1 MQNFFFNFFL
11 FTYFC
16 LDNICGMWDAK
27 KKFKIFIFKG
37 MQKISIKGGHS
48 VSLFIHNI
56 MHYHVIITHCTKD
69 GLPNYTNWLQRQQAK
84 LWISRWEHQPNNT
97 HLHSIVTDLSQ
108 DARRNIYRFCQRW
121 FGDQAVVQL
130 RSIKGRT
137 AALNVY
143 NYVQRK
149 QPRRFGTLP

>member
-1 MQNFFFNFFL
+1 
-11 FTYFC
+11 
-16 LDNICGMWDAK
+16 MWDAK
-27 KKFKIFIFKG
+27 KKFKIFIFKR

-48 VSLFIHNI
+48 VSLFIHII

-69 GLPNYTNWLQRQQAK
+69 GITNYSNWLTRQQATQ
-84 LWISRWEHQPNNT
+84 WVYRWEHQPGNT

-130 RSIKGRT
+130 RAIKGRT
-137 AALNVY
+137 AAINVFQ
-143 NYVQRK
+143 YVARK
-149 QPRRFGTLP
+149 PTRGFGTVP